1 MEEIASEIIEKI
13 SSPIILVFI
22 LVFFSL
28 LYFLRKG
35 LNTFLSK
42 VDPAQIFKTK
52 KTNKYSLIDLSKHD
66 LFNELEIHKRQKF
79 EFETHGKDDVTKALI
94 FKDFLE
100 AKLTSTSKNMLRISS
115 ESTEEM
121 TKQDLKA
128 HVNQCF
134 NDCNQCL
141 EDELKKVFIEKGFD
155 LQHSEIIIEKFYAV
169 RESALVKYSRRIDSI
184 FACDFYENNFQ
195 LILALYEVI
204 AFEIDD
210 IVQNSHATFVEVN
223 GMFYELEY

>member
-1 MEEIASEIIEKI
+1 MEEIVSEIIEKI
-13 SSPIILVFI
+13 SNPLILVFI

-28 LYFLRKG
+28 LYFLKNG

-42 VDPAQIFKTK
+42 VDPSQIFKTK
-52 KTNKYSLIDLSKHD
+52 KDHKYNLTDLSKHD
-66 LFNELEIHKRQKF
+66 LFNELEIHKRHRF

-94 FKDFLE
+94 FRDFLN
-100 AKLTSTSKNMLRISS
+100 AKLSSTSQNMLRISS
-115 ESTEEM
+115 EATGEM

-141 EDELKKVFIEKGFD
+141 EKELKKVFIEKGFD
-155 LQHSEIIIEKFYAV
+155 LQHSEVIIEKFYAV
-169 RESALVKYSRRIDSI
+169 RESALEKYSRRIDSI

-210 IVQNSHATFVEVN
+210 IVQHSHATFVEVN
-223 GMFYELEY
+223 GMFYELDY

>member
-1 MEEIASEIIEKI
+1 MEGVFELIIDKI
-13 SSPIILVFI
+13 GNPYLLGLIMILMMV
-22 LVFFSL
+22 LFFL
-28 LYFLRKG
+28 KTG
-35 LNTFLSK
+35 INNFLSN
-42 VDPAQIFKTK
+42 VNIFKGK
-52 KTNKYSLIDLSKHD
+52 ENKYNLKDLSKHD

-79 EFETHGKDDVTKALI
+79 EFETHGKDDITKALI
-94 FKDFLE
+94 FKDFLD

-115 ESTEEM
+115 EANDEM

-141 EDELKKVFIEKGFD
+141 EEELKKLFIAKGFD
-155 LQHSEIIIEKFYAV
+155 LKHSNIIIEKFYAV
-169 RESALVKYSRRIDSI
+169 RESALEKYSRRIDSI

-210 IVQNSHATFVEVN
+210 IVQHSHETFIEVN

>member
-1 MEEIASEIIEKI
+1 MEQIVSEIIDKI
-13 SSPIILVFI
+13 SNPLILVFI
-22 LVFFSL
+22 LIFFSL
-28 LYFLRKG
+28 LFFLRKG
-35 LNTFLSK
+35 LNAFLSK
-42 VDPAQIFKTK
+42 VDPSHIFKAK
-52 KTNKYSLIDLSKHD
+52 DNKYNLKDLSKHD
-66 LFNELEIHKRQKF
+66 LFNELELHKRQRF
-79 EFETHGKDDVTKALI
+79 EFETHGKDDLTKALI
-94 FKDFLE
+94 FKDFLD

-115 ESTEEM
+115 EASDEM

-141 EDELKKVFIEKGFD
+141 EEELKNVFIEKGFD
-155 LQHSEIIIEKFYAV
+155 LKNSEIIIEKFYAV
-169 RESALVKYSRRIDSI
+169 RESALEKYSRRIDSI
-184 FACDFYENNFQ
+184 FACDFYDNNFQ

-210 IVQNSHATFVEVN
+210 IVQHSHETFIEVN

>member
-1 MEEIASEIIEKI
+1 MEGIFELIIDKI
-13 SSPIILVFI
+13 GNPYLLGLIMILMMV
-22 LVFFSL
+22 LFFL
-28 LYFLRKG
+28 KTG
-35 LNTFLSK
+35 INNFLSN
-42 VDPAQIFKTK
+42 VNIFKGK
-52 KTNKYSLIDLSKHD
+52 ENKYNLKDLSKHD
-66 LFNELEIHKRQKF
+66 LFNELEIHKRQRF
-79 EFETHGKDDVTKALI
+79 EFETHGKDDLTKALI
-94 FKDFLE
+94 FKDFLD

-115 ESTEEM
+115 EASDEM

-141 EDELKKVFIEKGFD
+141 EKELKKVFIEKGFD
-155 LQHSEIIIEKFYAV
+155 LKNSEIIIEKFYAV
-169 RESALVKYSRRIDSI
+169 RESALEKYSRRIDSI
-184 FACDFYENNFQ
+184 FACDFYDNNFQ

-210 IVQNSHATFVEVN
+210 IVQHSHETFIEVN

>member
-1 MEEIASEIIEKI
+1 MEGVFELIIDKI
-13 SSPIILVFI
+13 GNPYLLGLIMILMMV
-22 LVFFSL
+22 LFFL
-28 LYFLRKG
+28 KTG
-35 LNTFLSK
+35 INNFLSN
-42 VDPAQIFKTK
+42 VNIFKGK
-52 KTNKYSLIDLSKHD
+52 ENKYNLKDLSKHD

-79 EFETHGKDDVTKALI
+79 EFETHGKDDITKALI
-94 FKDFLE
+94 FKDFLD
-100 AKLTSTSKNMLRISS
+100 AKLTSTSRNMLRISS
-115 ESTEEM
+115 EASDEM

-141 EDELKKVFIEKGFD
+141 EEELKNVFIEKGFD
-155 LQHSEIIIEKFYAV
+155 LKNSEIIIEKFYAV
-169 RESALVKYSRRIDSI
+169 RESALEKYSRRIDSI
-184 FACDFYENNFQ
+184 FACDFYDNNFQ

-210 IVQNSHATFVEVN
+210 IVHHSHETFIEVN

>member
-1 MEEIASEIIEKI
+1 MEGVFELIIDKI
-13 SSPIILVFI
+13 GNPYLLGLIMILMIV
-22 LVFFSL
+22 LFFL
-28 LYFLRKG
+28 KTG
-35 LNTFLSK
+35 INNFLSN
-42 VDPAQIFKTK
+42 VNIFKGK
-52 KTNKYSLIDLSKHD
+52 ENKYNLKDLSKHD
-66 LFNELEIHKRQKF
+66 LFNELEIHKRQRF
-79 EFETHGKDDVTKALI
+79 EFETHGKDDLTKALI
-94 FKDFLE
+94 FKDFLD

-115 ESTEEM
+115 EASDEM

-141 EDELKKVFIEKGFD
+141 EKELKKVFIEKGFD
-155 LQHSEIIIEKFYAV
+155 LKNSEIIIEKFYAV
-169 RESALVKYSRRIDSI
+169 RESALEKYSRRIDSI
-184 FACDFYENNFQ
+184 FACDFYDNNFQ

-210 IVQNSHATFVEVN
+210 IVQHSHETFIEVN

>member
-1 MEEIASEIIEKI
+1 LEELASQIVEKI
-13 SSPIILVFI
+13 SNPTTLVFI
-22 LVFFSL
+22 LIFFSL

-42 VDPAQIFKTK
+42 IEPSQILRRK
-52 KTNKYSLIDLSKHD
+52 KKHKYNLTDLAKHD
-66 LFNELEIHKRQKF
+66 LFNELEIHKRQRF
-79 EFETHGKDDVTKALI
+79 EFETHGKDDLTKALI

-100 AKLTSTSKNMLRISS
+100 AKLTSTSKNMLKISS
-115 ESTEEM
+115 EATNEM
-121 TKQDLKA
+121 SKQELKS

-134 NDCNQCL
+134 NDCNKCL
-141 EDELKKVFIEKGFD
+141 EEELQRVFTSKGLD
-155 LQHSEIIIEKFYAV
+155 LQHSKLVIEKFYAV
-169 RESALVKYSRRIDSI
+169 RESALEKYSRRIDSI
-184 FACDFYENNFQ
+184 FGCDFYENNFQ

-210 IVQNSHATFVEVN
+210 VVQHSHETFIEIN

>member
-1 MEEIASEIIEKI
+1 LEQIVSEIIDKI
-13 SSPIILVFI
+13 SNPLILVFI
-22 LVFFSL
+22 LIFFSL
-28 LYFLRKG
+28 LFFLRKG

-42 VDPAQIFKTK
+42 VDPSQIFKGK
-52 KTNKYSLIDLSKHD
+52 ENKYNLKDLSKHD
-66 LFNELEIHKRQKF
+66 LFNELEIHKRQRF
-79 EFETHGKDDVTKALI
+79 EFETHGKDDITKALI

-100 AKLTSTSKNMLRISS
+100 AKLNSTSKNMLRISS
-115 ESTEEM
+115 ESTDEM

-141 EDELKKVFIEKGFD
+141 EEELKKVFIEKGFD
-155 LQHSEIIIEKFYAV
+155 LNNSEVIIEKFYAV
-169 RESALVKYSRRIDSI
+169 RESALEKYSRRIDSI

-210 IVQNSHATFVEVN
+210 IVQHSHETFIEVN